1 MSVTRLETDLL
12 KVRKD
17 LQGVKKVNDNF
28 CKVLDEINNIKLLSI
43 TNPEMKKKLS
53 EEFKDKKIIDIF
65 ASIETDFQELKN
77 QLSKQEIYREKVS
90 DFVESLRTRKNF
102 SFEETTKAILFLEE
116 ALIILNADIISIK
129 PQFIGT
135 IDLGEVAIE
144 LGLHKT
150 GSGIIV
156 QKELFYETIALLVN
170 KKMFRNLIFETSKA
184 KIFLKASNEII
195 IESDNIT
202 LRKISHSQN

>member
-28 CKVLDEINNIKLLSI
+28 CKVLDEINNIKLLSV

-65 ASIETDFQELKN
+65 ASIETDFQELRN
-77 QLSKQEIYREKVS
+77 QLSKQEFYREKVS
-90 DFVESLRTRKNF
+90 DFVESLRTRKTF
-102 SFEETTKAILFLEE
+102 SFEETTKTILFLEE
-116 ALIILNADIISIK
+116 ALTTLNADIISIK

>member
-17 LQGVKKVNDNF
+17 LQGVKRVNDNF
-28 CKVLDEINNIKLLSI
+28 CKVLDEINNIKLLSV

-65 ASIETDFQELKN
+65 ASIETDFQELRN
-77 QLSKQEIYREKVS
+77 QLSKQEFYREKVS
-90 DFVESLRTRKNF
+90 DFVESLRTRKTF
-102 SFEETTKAILFLEE
+102 SFEETTKTILFLEE
-116 ALIILNADIISIK
+116 ALTTLNADIISIK